1 MKVTVQATH
10 PKNEKTSIRIR
21 QQIEGQKVTIP
32 LLQEI
37 PSMLFDSREQRMT
50 KASEKHR
57 QGKKIFGAGKIECD
71 AWNQTIERAVAAF
84 TSFVLAQ
91 RSTGQKVD
99 GAELKKHVLA
109 SIAAKQPEPAIKQE
123 TTASAS
129 LLREAMA
136 GYIEHASK
144 RGIGNDLKKMSHG
157 TEKNYRTTLNKLI
170 RYEKEYGRDFV
181 LMDFDREFR
190 RDWMEYSDALGY
202 ERSTSSKHIDRM
214 RTAVRWMADSGE
226 PVHQDVLSG
235 KMSKIEAEKWLKPAL
250 TLEELKQIK
259 DVNLNGHL
267 DKVRDLLLV
276 QCFTG
281 LRISDMKTLSARRV
295 YGTGDDQYIKLRT
308 KKGDREVEIYLT
320 ETVQAIRAKYDGFP
334 ALMAEQQYNESIK
347 KVCKAAGIDE
357 VMQDAKKIQMVNI
370 NGKLCRRNVRGDF
383 PKYELISSH
392 DLRRTFATVLYHE
405 TEMEQAD
412 IMAMTGHKSERTFLL
427 YIHANPKH
435 IRERAKKHFPQLG

>member
-57 QGKKIFGAGKIECD
+57 QAKKIFGAGKIECD

-84 TSFVLAQ
+84 TSYVLAQ
-91 RSTGQKVD
+91 RSAGQKVD
-99 GAELKKHVLA
+99 GADLKKHVLA
-109 SIAAKQPEPAIKQE
+109 SISAKQPEPIKPPATQ
-123 TTASAS
+123 SAT
-129 LLREAMA
+129 LLRDALA
-136 GYIEHASK
+136 QYIDHATK
-144 RGIGNDLKKMSHG
+144 HGIGSDLKPMEHG
-157 TEKNYRTTLNKLI
+157 TSKGYKTTRNKLI
-170 RYEKEYGRDFV
+170 KYEEECGRDFV
-181 LMDFDREFR
+181 IMDFDREFR
-190 RDWMEYSDALGY
+190 QDWMEYFDALKY
-202 ERSTSSKHIDRM
+202 ERSYSSKHIDRI
-214 RTAVRWMADSGE
+214 RRAVNWMADLGE
-226 PVHQDVLSG
+226 AVHQDVLNR
-235 KMSKIEAEKWLKPAL
+235 KMSKIEPEKWLRPAL

-259 DVNLNGHL
+259 DVKLSGHL
-267 DKVRDLLLV
+267 NKVRDLLLV

-281 LRISDMKTLSARRV
+281 LRISDMKTLSTRRV
-295 YGTGDDQYIKLRT
+295 YGSGDDQYIKLRT
-308 KKGDREVEIYLT
+308 KKGDREVEIYLN

-334 ALMAEQQYNESIK
+334 AMMAEQQYNESIK

-370 NGKLCRRNVRGDF
+370 NGKLCPRNVRGNF

-435 IRERAKKHFPQLG
+435 IRERAKKHFPQLA